1 MTDTHTHRRTQP
13 FIVKDKN
20 ELKEQR
26 LFIDDEGINIKTRD
40 VKKKIHM
47 NNVAKFMTFDLI
59 VRDAQTNEEYSD
71 DDLIRKNT
79 HLVIQ
84 RVPLSDGQK
93 KIRKQEFAVAD
104 SNDSSDMSSED
115 SEEEKLNK
123 MMSNSMYF
131 KE

>member
-1 MTDTHTHRRTQP
+1 MSL
-13 FIVKDKN
+13 FYKYKN

-26 LFIDDEGINIKTRD
+26 LFIDDEGINMKTRD
-40 VKKKIHM
+40 VKEIIHM
-47 NNVAKFMTFDLI
+47 KNDSKFVTFDLI

-84 RVPLSDGQK
+84 RVPLTDEQK
-93 KIRKQEFAVAD
+93 KIRKQELAVAD
-104 SNDSSDMSSED
+104 SNHLFNNEDMSTTSED

-123 MMSNSMYF
+123 MMSNSM
-131 KE
+131 